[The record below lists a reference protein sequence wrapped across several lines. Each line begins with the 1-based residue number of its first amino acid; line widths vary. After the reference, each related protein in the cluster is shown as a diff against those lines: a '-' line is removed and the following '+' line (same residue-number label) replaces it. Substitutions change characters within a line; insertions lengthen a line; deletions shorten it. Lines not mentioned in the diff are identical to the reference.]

1 MPQRIELTE
10 LAGGYVAGAP
20 FVVALAR
27 GKRLVAFVATL
38 DADGLIETVDD
49 CRRAAEEFQRRY
61 QEATGENTV

>member
-10 LAGGYVAGAP
+10 LGGGYVAGAP

-38 DADGLIETVDD
+38 DADGLAEGAED
-49 CRRAAEEFQRRY
+49 CRRAAAEFLRGYEQAEGR
-61 QEATGENTV
+61 ND